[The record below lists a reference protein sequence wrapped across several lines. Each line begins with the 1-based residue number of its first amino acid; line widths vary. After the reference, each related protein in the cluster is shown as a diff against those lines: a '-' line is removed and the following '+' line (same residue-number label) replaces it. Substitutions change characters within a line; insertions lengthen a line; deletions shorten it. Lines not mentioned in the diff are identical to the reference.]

1 MDEKKKVTEIEV
13 DILKMS
19 DGAVIKALFGDAPHV
34 GGPGYLEYQ
43 QRKVVA
49 KVRAALIE
57 AQKINPGMRLLIKVP
72 GAPVKFPDGPEMPHI
87 PGNS

>member
-49 KVRAALIE
+49 KMRAALVEMQKLNPDMRFRIE
-57 AQKINPGMRLLIKVP
+57 V

-87 PGNS
+87 PDNS